1 MVTSKCLPVLY
12 LLITL
17 PTSTPIG
24 PAPASL
30 PARTRAMMGASSFS
44 VAASR
49 SSRVRARSA
58 ASTGLRQATSR
69 SPGKSGEVIS
79 ARSCSS
85 NRD

>member
-1 MVTSKCLPVLY
+1 MVRSKCLLVLY

-17 PTSTPIG
+17 PASTPTAA
-24 PAPASL
+24 APDSR
-30 PARTRAMMGASSFS
+30 PARTRAAIGASSFS

-49 SSRVRARSA
+49 SSRLRARSA

-79 ARSCSS
+79 ARSC
-85 NRD
+85 